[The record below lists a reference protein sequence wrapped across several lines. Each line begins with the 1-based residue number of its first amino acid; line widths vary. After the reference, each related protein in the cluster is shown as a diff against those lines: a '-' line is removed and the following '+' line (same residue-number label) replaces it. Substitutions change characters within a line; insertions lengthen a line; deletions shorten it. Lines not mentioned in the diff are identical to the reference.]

1 MSTLLLVAMAL
12 AASGTSHAD
21 LSPNPTGPKLTK
33 VTPVP
38 LRRDI
43 EGENRQALRR
53 LKTEDAAKI
62 VAAMKDDPRVPP
74 VRKDLVALGSITDPG
89 QLKIQGSALKGR
101 LEALQADAIK
111 RAGIDLRVSAEKLRA
126 GRARLAP
133 PIFSFPKEPPS
144 PIATQEL
151 TSFTETDTR
160 RVDCPD
166 VQDTWS
172 FSGGAMKVAAS
183 KTQTWGDSDCAILG
197 ARKGAKV
204 QVPAAARSM
213 RVRMKGSVKMS
224 VLAASFGISSEA
236 WAAVGARIESP
247 TGVALT
253 KSEVPGIGEA
263 SLPYAWCDVKQIA
276 AKPGGGVGPLT
287 QLDSADF
294 NAEVAFDDAWCS
306 FPLPPNAGQ
315 IVVHSTVGAG
325 VDADENAM
333 ARASAQIDLRA
344 IQVVFY
350 P

>member
-43 EGENRQALRR
+43 EGENRQALRQ

-236 WAAVGARIESP
+236 WAAVGARIEPDGRGPHQERGPRDRRSLAP
-247 TGVALT
+247 LRMVRR
-253 KSEVPGIGEA
+253 EA
-263 SLPYAWCDVKQIA
+263 DRRQARRR
-276 AKPGGGVGPLT
+276 VGPLT